1 MCVGSITLLDEVWE
15 EGAARVG
22 RLADGAVVSLG
33 FVPEAEAGD
42 HVIVHLGVPVE
53 VLSAADADVALGL
66 HTGTSR

>member
-22 RLADGAVVSLG
+22 RLADGTVVTLG

-42 HVIVHLGVPVE
+42 HVLVHMGVPVE
-53 VLSAADADVALGL
+53 VLPAADAQLALGL
-66 HTGTSR
+66 RAEGSR